1 MANELVKQEQ
11 QVTRPL
17 TVDEMKNQIQT
28 IQQVMKGVMQR
39 GAHFDI
45 LPGCGEKPVLLKP
58 GAEKILATFRIGT
71 ELIIEDLSDG
81 FDHTYRVKCKGF
93 YIPTGNIIGEGIGE
107 CSTRE
112 KKYAWRAAACQGEYD
127 ATTSEHRQ
135 IAWKPKKNEKG
146 YNIKGEAV
154 EELQV
159 RQNPADLANTV
170 LKMAKKRAMVDLC
183 LTATACSDIFEQ
195 DLDEENIREATS
207 RNEQPQ
213 GNNYKKPQR
222 REQQQTASGSQN
234 NGNGVKTITEAQ
246 EKRLWAIAASNN
258 VPREEVEYCLSTTYN
273 VKTAAELPMA
283 AYDGFIEWLQLP
295 VAPAEG
301 NAQ

>member
-1 MANELVKQEQ
+1 MANELFKQEQ
-11 QVTRPL
+11 QQVTGPNIQS
-17 TVDEMKNQIQT
+17 VIKNVQVIQHVLRE
-28 IQQVMKGVMQR
+28 VMVEKTHYDV
-39 GAHFDI
+39 I
-45 LPGCGEKPVLLKP
+45 PGCGKKKSLLKP
-58 GAEKILATFRIGT
+58 GAEVIMSTFQLGS
-71 ELIIEDLSDG
+71 EIEIEKESDG
-81 FDHTYRVKCKGF
+81 FDLDYTIKARGF
-93 YIPTGNIIGEGIGE
+93 YIPTGNTVGYGVGSG
-107 CSTRE
+107 STRE
-112 KKYAWRAAACQGEYD
+112 DKYAWRAAECNEEYE
-127 ATTSEHRQ
+127 ATQADRRRIHY
-135 IAWKPKKNEKG
+135 KKDNGKVIT
-146 YNIKGEAV
+146 IK
-154 EELQV
+154 QV
-159 RQNPADLANTV
+159 RINPATVMNTV
-170 LKMAKKRAMVDLC
+170 LKMAKKRALVDFC
-183 LTATACSDIFEQ
+183 LTATACSDMFVQ
-195 DLDEENIREATS
+195 DLDEDEIRNAVGKD
-207 RNEQPQ
+207 EQPQ